1 MDSVSDEYFSIGG
14 ESTASYRE
22 KASKFL
28 AFAYPV
34 TSADE
39 VKRCLEALKKLHF
52 DANHHCYAYRI
63 GHENEQYR
71 VNDDGEPSG
80 SAGRP
85 IYGQI
90 LSRGLTDVLVVVVRY
105 FGGTKLGVPGLI
117 NAYKTAAREAL
128 ANAEIITKTV
138 TVHLVV
144 RFEYE
149 MMNQVMRIIKEE
161 SAKVTRQTMGES
173 CELLIASKKSSVEK
187 IEQRLLKLRKVEV
200 TF

>member
-1 MDSVSDEYFSIGG
+1 MDSVSDEYFSIAG

-39 VKRCLEALKKLHF
+39 VKRCLEVLKKLHF

-138 TVHLVV
+138 TLNIIV

-161 SAKVTRQTMGES
+161 STKVTKQTIGES
-173 CELLIASKKSSVEK
+173 CELIIASKKSSVEK
-187 IEQRLLKLRKVEV
+187 IEQRLRKLRNVEV